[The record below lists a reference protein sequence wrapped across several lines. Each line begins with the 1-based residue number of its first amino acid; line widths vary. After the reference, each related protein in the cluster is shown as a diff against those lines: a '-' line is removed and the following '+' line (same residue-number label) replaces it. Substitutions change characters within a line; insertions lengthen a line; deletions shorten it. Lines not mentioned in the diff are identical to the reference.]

1 MGGTIMRP
9 VDLRRIAAAAFLL
22 AIQIAPSFAASR
34 DLRACLDHDD
44 KDRARAACGRVLD
57 PGSGASKSDRI
68 RAYESRGGLRAGADD
83 AAAAADYRAAGELD
97 PKNIGLL
104 QKLGNSY
111 VQASEY
117 DRAIDAYIAILRLRP
132 GNVDALMGRG
142 DAYMKNTPSDPDS
155 AINDFDLILRQ
166 HPRNEVAMT
175 MRGLALADRGD
186 LEGAIAQF
194 DKALAINRNSFGRL
208 YRTTTI
214 RARDE
219 FKACNEIRGSAPQIP
234 AATALEGM
242 KVCSEFLGEG
252 YGSPAQ
258 KGRAIIHRAA
268 LYRVWRDLNPP

>member
-1 MGGTIMRP
+1 MQLIRCF
-9 VDLRRIAAAAFLL
+9 RRIAAAAFLL
-22 AIQIAPSFAASR
+22 VIQNAPTVAANR
-34 DLRACLDHDD
+34 DFRACLDHDD
-44 KDRARAACGRVLD
+44 KDRARVACARVVD
-57 PGSGASKSDRI
+57 PGSGASKSDRV
-68 RAYESRGGLRAGADD
+68 RAYESRAVMHYGSDD
-83 AAAAADYRAAGELD
+83 AAAAVDYAAAVELD
-97 PKNIGLL
+97 PKNIRLL
-104 QKLGNSY
+104 QKLGGSY

-117 DRAIDAYIAILRLRP
+117 ERAIDAYTKLLRLRP

-155 AINDFDLILRQ
+155 AISDFDLILRQ

-186 LEGAIAQF
+186 LDGAIAQF

-219 FKACNEIRGSAPQIP
+219 FKTCNEIRADGQTS

-242 KVCSEFLGEG
+242 SVCSAFLGEG

-258 KGRAIIHRAA
+258 KGRALIHRAA
-268 LYRVWRDLNPP
+268 LYRVWRDLTPL

>member
-1 MGGTIMRP
+1 MRP
-9 VDLRRIAAAAFLL
+9 VDLRRIAAAAVLL
-22 AIQIAPSFAASR
+22 AIQMAPSFAASR

-68 RAYESRGGLRAGADD
+68 RAYGSRGGLREGADD
-83 AAAAADYRAAGELD
+83 AAAAADYRAAVELD
-97 PKNIGLL
+97 PNNIGLL

-117 DRAIDAYIAILRLRP
+117 DRAVEAYTTILRLRP

-142 DAYMKNTPSDPDS
+142 DAYLKNTRPDS
-155 AINDFDLILRQ
+155 AIQDYDLILRQ

-175 MRGLALADRGD
+175 MRGLALAERGD
-186 LEGAIAQF
+186 LDGAIAQF
-194 DKALAINRNSFGRL
+194 DKALAINRDSFGRL

-219 FKACNEIRGSAPQIP
+219 FKKCNDIP
-234 AATALEGM
+234 ADGKISAATALDGM
-242 KVCSEFLGEG
+242 SVCSEFLGEG
-252 YGSPAQ
+252 FGSSAQ
-258 KGRAIIHRAA
+258 KGRAIIHRAS
-268 LYRVWRDLNPP
+268 LYRVWRDLTPP